1 MAQTLI
7 NINGEVR
14 DASSLTLPG
23 TGREFR
29 DAWQFSGDV
38 VTIDMVKAK
47 EIKIEK
53 IALKAQERIVKA
65 EEKAAKKALKGEDTT
80 VEDGEIAKFKAKPKA
95 AGIALI
101 QNATTP
107 EELDAITE
115 DEVFA

>member
-1 MAQTLI
+1 MAQSLI

-14 DASSLTLPG
+14 DASSLTFPG

-29 DAWQFSGDV
+29 GAWQFEGDV
-38 VTIDMVKAK
+38 ITIDLVKAK

-53 IALKAQERIVKA
+53 IAAKAEERIQKA
-65 EEKAAKKALKGEDTT
+65 EEKARKKALKGEDTT
-80 VEDGEIAKFKAKPKA
+80 VEDAEIAKFKAKPKA

-101 QNATTP
+101 QNAATP
-107 EELDAITE
+107 EELAAITE

>member
-1 MAQTLI
+1 MAQSLI

-14 DASSLTLPG
+14 DVSSLTFPG

-29 DAWQFSGDV
+29 GAWQLAGDV
-38 VTIDMVKAK
+38 ITIDMVKAR

-53 IALKAQERIVKA
+53 IAIKAAERIQKA
-65 EEKAAKKALKGEDTT
+65 EEKARKKALKGEDTT
-80 VEDGEIAKFKAKPKA
+80 VEEAEIAKFKAKPKA

-101 QNATTP
+101 QNSVTP
-107 EELDAITE
+107 EELAAITE